1 MDSNAAARAR
11 GVWDD
16 FASAGFTYIS
26 KNGDRRHRTE
36 VRDDRYRHLET
47 RRSTLSSFLNGETD
61 LQSFI
66 DTVSSECART
76 QLWGFSGHSGMKFF
90 RGLAKEALPENETE
104 FTALLRDALAEP
116 ERQDAA
122 EEKLRR
128 FCDYT
133 EEIIADLPERDP
145 SIAVGFVPY
154 FLSYFW
160 QLQAPD
166 TYPTYYASMRDALSD
181 LDVWSPSGNRPRD
194 YIAFWE
200 LNEELREVL
209 EAHTGEDIHLWDIER
224 LCLFW
229 NNRDELMSDGG
240 SGDGTDQSGWSPSAE
255 YEYRG
260 VWLRARYAEAR
271 NWQDIKSAADAT
283 SDAVQALA
291 TGLVEERDRIGTTE
305 LTAFFRLCQHSD
317 QILVSTKRETVRELG
332 LPETTTHEIVSSISP
347 ELGSV
352 GGPNFDLHVPDEA
365 VAKRLHS
372 VVERILK
379 TDSAEKLDDI
389 ARDIADLDIDGLQSG
404 KISPILHYLR
414 PDHYPILNSLPVR
427 GLRKYFNE
435 DASTSLDQ
443 YVESAETYR
452 DIRDRYGF
460 EPHCR
465 DLDYFFVWAEQVEV
479 QWDHNWTWMLA
490 DDGSSKRDV
499 YAIQPGSSSNDDREA
514 LWPAWR
520 EDGFISVGGENGD
533 LRTLTD
539 EELEEEGEKH
549 GWGAT
554 AAWRRFKQMSP
565 GDIVLAKWG
574 SRDLVGIGIVEPSSY
589 SYEVE
594 GLGYRAK
601 DDGGRTRHPH
611 LRSVTWVLTDTDD
624 TDSWSVSGMGL
635 SKQFDRPTAYSYDA
649 FEELRYKLTPL
660 LDDGVSVF
668 ATLEEI
674 SRTFSGEPATEFDS
688 DLTESTPGVW
698 VEKAKPTE
706 WNYGEPGS
714 GFAYG
719 EAIWTPQKD
728 KNGRAIFETLR
739 EPEVGDIVLHLSRE
753 EDAIVATS
761 VIDSPLETD
770 FEIPD
775 DVMWSTRQQAD
786 GGYRRSLQ
794 GFTELEP
801 PFDVRSNL
809 LQVDELKPRL
819 QEIAQQHAV
828 FYTDSLAFRTQSYL
842 TEAPDELV
850 TLLAQQSTT
859 LREHLAE
866 HGCETTGPTP
876 AGTYDTVSEAADD
889 LQARLADE
897 EEETNLL
904 GDTIT
909 ASLVREW
916 TEMLTGFE
924 PGAEISPA
932 DEVLGKQ
939 ILALYDDA
947 EDALQAQ
954 AASIGAGSLPQFTPA
969 ETLFIASLRQ
979 LQASHGVATNFN
991 QVKYNALRKEAYTV
1005 QHESPESEPSTS
1017 EPLEPAAEPERGSL
1031 IRDLLT
1037 DTGQI
1042 VFYGP
1047 PGTGKTYTAQQFVRW
1062 WLNEECDSPTDA
1074 QLDTVTFHPSFSYED
1089 FIEGLTAKQTDSGDV
1104 AYEIEPGRFKEIAE
1118 RAREAYQ
1125 ENSDDPDP
1133 YILIIDEINRGNL
1146 AQIFGE
1152 MITALEADKRLEAD
1166 NEVRISLAHSP
1177 TTFTVPPN
1185 LYLIGTMN
1193 TADRSIALVDAAL
1206 RRRFR
1211 FLGFP
1216 PNYQALA
1223 EHHGFTW
1230 PDGVERAA
1238 GAGTGVD
1245 LLVALSILAIRE
1257 LNREILA
1264 APDLGK
1270 GKQIGHSFLWNVESE
1285 DDVRVTWQFEILP
1298 LLEEYY
1304 FGQFDRIHAD
1314 LFDGQGD
1321 QLLDFDREQ
1330 IRDFNASALRAAL
1343 TTLVDLDTE
1352 SDEAWSSIKRALD
1365 QGLVRPGDTLV
1376 FDEGK
1381 VEDSWGAVYDSEDPF
1396 WQCEVTGERG
1406 QQDTVRWLE
1415 DDTQYSLSGLVKRI
1429 RREYEENP
1437 SPASGP
1443 RYWRV
1448 PSQENELLKTLVERE

>member
-1 MDSNAAARAR
+1 MEHTDQERVIEAWQA
-11 GVWDD
+11 
-16 FASAGFTYIS
+16 FADAGFTYVS
-26 KNGDRRHRTE
+26 DNGERRSRTE
-36 VRDDRYRHLET
+36 VRDDRHEQLAIRQELLNDFLEGQADLKT
-47 RRSTLSSFLNGETD
+47 FKRRMNE
-61 LQSFI
+61 
-66 DTVSSECART
+66 ECASNK
-76 QLWGFSGHSGMKFF
+76 LWGFSGFSGMMFF
-90 RGLAKEALPENETE
+90 NMLESASEVDEETE
-104 FTALLRDALAEP
+104 FSTILREALAP
-116 ERQDAA
+116 PDDYDTARSRLQDLV
-122 EEKLRR
+122 EYVKQLRSALG
-128 FCDYT
+128 
-133 EEIIADLPERDP
+133 ENQSAP
-145 SIAVGFVPY
+145 AVGHIPY
-154 FLSYFW
+154 FVSYFW
-160 QLQAPD
+160 QLHDPD
-166 TYPTYYASMRDALSD
+166 TYPIYYTSMREALAD
-181 LDVWSPSGNRPRD
+181 LDIWTPSGDHPSD
-194 YIAFWE
+194 YVEFWK
-200 LNEELREVL
+200 LNEEIRDFLQSRYGQE
-209 EAHTGEDIHLWDIER
+209 INLWDIER

-229 NNRDELMSDGG
+229 NNRDKLMAGEG
-240 SGDGTDQSGWSPSAE
+240 SGDGTEQSDWSPSAE

-271 NWQDIKSAADAT
+271 NWQDVKTAADAT
-283 SDAVQALA
+283 SDAVRALA

-305 LTAFFRLCQHSD
+305 LTALFRLCQHSD
-317 QILVSTKRETVRELG
+317 QILVSTKRETVQELG
-332 LPETTTHEIVSSISP
+332 LSEATTQEIVSSISSG
-347 ELGSV
+347 LGSV
-352 GGPNFDLHVPDEA
+352 GGPNFDLHIPDEA

-372 VVERILK
+372 LVERILK
-379 TDSAEKLDDI
+379 TDSTEELDDV
-389 ARDIADLDIDGLQSG
+389 AREIADLDIDGLQSG

-427 GLRKYFNE
+427 GLSKYFNR
-435 DASTSLDQ
+435 DASTSLGR

-479 QWDHNWTWMLA
+479 QWDHDWTWMLD

-499 YAIQPGSSSNDDREA
+499 YAIQPGASSNDDREA
-514 LWPAWR
+514 LWPGWR

-533 LRTLTD
+533 LRTLSD
-539 EELEEEGEKH
+539 AELEEEGEKH

-574 SRDLVGIGIVEPSSY
+574 SRDLVGIGVVEPSSY
-589 SYEVE
+589 SYEVD
-594 GLGYRAK
+594 GLGYREK
-601 DDGGRTRHPH
+601 DGDGRTRHPH
-611 LRSVTWVLTDTDD
+611 LRSVTWVLTDADG
-624 TDSWSVSGMGL
+624 WSISEMEL

-668 ATLEEI
+668 ARLEGT
-674 SRTFSGEPATEFDS
+674 SRAFSDEAATEFDS
-688 DLTESTPGVW
+688 NATDATPDVW
-698 VEKAKPTE
+698 VEKAKPDE

-719 EAIWTPQKD
+719 EAVWTPQKD
-728 KNGRAIFETLR
+728 KEGRAIYETLR
-739 EPEVGDIVLHLSRE
+739 EPDVGDIVLHLSRE
-753 EDAIVATS
+753 KDAIVATS

-770 FEIPD
+770 FDIPD
-775 DVMWSTRQQAD
+775 DVMWSKRQQAD
-786 GGYRRSLQ
+786 GGYRRSLR

-801 PFDVRSNL
+801 PFDIRSNL

-819 QEIAQQHAV
+819 REIAQQHSV

-842 TEAPDELV
+842 TEAPDDLI
-850 TLLAQQSTT
+850 TLLAQQSRS
-859 LREHLAE
+859 LREQLAE
-866 HGCETTGPTP
+866 HGYETTGQTP
-876 AGTYDTVSEAADD
+876 AGPYETVSEAADD
-889 LQARLADE
+889 LLARLDDE
-897 EEETNLL
+897 EGETNLL
-904 GDTIT
+904 GDAIT

-916 TEMLTGFE
+916 TGMLSGFE

-932 DEVLGKQ
+932 DEILGKQ

-947 EDALQAQ
+947 KDVLQAQ
-954 AASIGAGSLPQFTPA
+954 AASIGAGSLPQLTPA

-979 LQASHGVATNFN
+979 LQASEGVATNFN
-991 QVKYNALRKEAYTV
+991 QVKYNALRNEAYTV
-1005 QHESPESEPSTS
+1005 QHEAAEPEPVTS
-1017 EPLEPAAEPERGSL
+1017 EPLESAAKPERGSL

-1047 PGTGKTYTAQQFVRW
+1047 PGTGKTYTAQQFARW

-1230 PDGVERAA
+1230 PEGVERAA
-1238 GAGTGVD
+1238 GAGSGVD
-1245 LLVALSILAIRE
+1245 QLVALSILAIRA

-1285 DDVRVTWQFEILP
+1285 DDLRVTWQFEILP

-1304 FGQFDRIHAD
+1304 FGQFDRIRED
-1314 LFDGQGD
+1314 LFDGQGG
-1321 QLLDFDREQ
+1321 QLLDFEREQ
-1330 IRDFNASALRAAL
+1330 IREFSVPALRTAL
-1343 TTLVDLDTE
+1343 TALVDVDVET
-1352 SDEAWSSIKRALD
+1352 DEAWSSIKRALD
-1365 QGLVRPGDTLV
+1365 QGLVRPGDELV
-1376 FDEGK
+1376 FDEEK
-1381 VEDSWGAVYDSEDPF
+1381 VEESWGAVYDATDPF
-1396 WQCEVTGERG
+1396 WRCEVNGDRG
-1406 QQDTVRWLE
+1406 QQDAVRWLE
-1415 DDTQYSLSGLVKRI
+1415 TDETYSLSDLAKRI
-1429 RREYEENP
+1429 RTEYEDEP
-1437 SPASGP
+1437 SPTSGP

-1448 PSQENELLKTLVERE
+1448 PSHENELLTTLVERE